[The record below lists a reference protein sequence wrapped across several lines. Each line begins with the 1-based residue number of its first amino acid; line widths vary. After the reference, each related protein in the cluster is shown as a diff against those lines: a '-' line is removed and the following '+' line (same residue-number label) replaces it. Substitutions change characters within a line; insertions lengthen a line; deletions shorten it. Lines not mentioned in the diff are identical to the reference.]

1 MKGVILTGQTRLRFG
16 SVWFTLVAC
25 AVKITF
31 GSLWFNMTSV
41 DIINFENK
49 LRLGHVK
56 VSSCN
61 GYAFGLE
68 LGEHILPVCDSHRGT
83 DVPACITTVSSS
95 LKHYYTN
102 ERKHKFGGN
111 IEVHV

>member
-1 MKGVILTGQTRLRFG
+1 M
-16 SVWFTLVAC
+16 A
-25 AVKITF
+25 
-31 GSLWFNMTSV
+31 SV
-41 DIINFENK
+41 DLIYFENK

-56 VSSCN
+56 VSSGN

-68 LGEHILPVCDSHRGT
+68 LGKCILPVCNRHRGT

-95 LKHYYTN
+95 LKHHYTN
-102 ERKHKFGGN
+102 KREHKFGAN